1 LILIALW
8 HQKYRQEN
16 PKKIAAKSNKHN
28 DSSMNLKTSMEEN
41 ELYDYSYQTPMDYA
55 PYADYSNPHYA
66 SNVNEH
72 MLLQQPGAATGAGS
86 YEPVVWPSNVQV
98 ETQIDPK
105 FLQPMDWSYE
115 GQPIYEPPSAT
126 TGYTPV
132 TNAFNNNNMNIT
144 VDSKCIVKEMYKFF
158 ILIFLAEKKHRHH
171 HRRHHH
177 HKKTVE
183 AESPKTIFDNIQT
196 NSNVIEPPLP
206 VLTKA
211 PETNELVSM
220 TKSHL

>member
-1 LILIALW
+1 
-8 HQKYRQEN
+8 
-16 PKKIAAKSNKHN
+16 
-28 DSSMNLKTSMEEN
+28 
-41 ELYDYSYQTPMDYA
+41 
-55 PYADYSNPHYA
+55 
-66 SNVNEH
+66 
-72 MLLQQPGAATGAGS
+72 
-86 YEPVVWPSNVQV
+86 
-98 ETQIDPK
+98 
-105 FLQPMDWSYE
+105 
-115 GQPIYEPPSAT
+115 
-126 TGYTPV
+126 
-132 TNAFNNNNMNIT
+132 
-144 VDSKCIVKEMYKFF
+144 MYKFF
-158 ILIFLAEKKHRHH
+158 ILIFVAEKKHRHH